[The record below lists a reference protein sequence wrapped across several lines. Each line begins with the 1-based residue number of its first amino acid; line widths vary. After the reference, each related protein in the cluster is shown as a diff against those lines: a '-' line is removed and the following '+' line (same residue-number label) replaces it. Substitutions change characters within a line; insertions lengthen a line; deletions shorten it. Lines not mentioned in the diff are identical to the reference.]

1 MTQRR
6 SCSPGIGQK
15 TMRSSRKACR
25 GKVPL
30 RAPILRQ
37 LLHQAAHLAHVQAGV
52 PSAAAAAI
60 PRMLCFEVVHE
71 LRQAQA
77 RARKVLVPQLHLR
90 ARSGNGP
97 SPHA

>member
-1 MTQRR
+1 
-6 SCSPGIGQK
+6 
-15 TMRSSRKACR
+15 
-25 GKVPL
+25 
-30 RAPILRQ
+30 
-37 LLHQAAHLAHVQAGV
+37 
-52 PSAAAAAI
+52 
-60 PRMLCFEVVHE
+60 MLCFEVVHE